1 MLETGILPKK
11 LLAMK
16 VSRTVLLKKAK
27 HSIKK
32 GQRAKP

>member
-16 VSRTVLLKKAK
+16 VSRTV
-27 HSIKK
+27 
-32 GQRAKP
+32 